1 MVRNEIKYHMFGIFN
16 KNNKKMQFTQTVD
29 VLKDKKRRVAAHHA
43 WPPD

>member
-29 VLKDKKRRVAAHHA
+29 VCKNDV
-43 WPPD
+43 